1 MSTDPVL
8 GEGYTLQR
16 IDLGSDG
23 EGPLRA
29 SLIHR
34 EPAPGDLPESARTPP
49 VLLLHGWSDYVFD
62 RGLMDHLGRRGH
74 DVWGLDLRKYGR
86 SLLPGQT
93 PTEIDHLN
101 RYDAEIGT
109 ALRRIGRDRPPVVLA
124 HSTGGLTACLYALRH
139 PGRVRGLALNSPWLE
154 MHLGPGTR
162 ALLEA
167 PVRRLAEVLGERP
180 ILPHGSDHYAR
191 TTHRALGGDYDYD
204 LELKPPGGHPFPAS
218 TLHAVLDGQRRLAA
232 AGPLAA
238 PVLVMHS
245 ARSLIAPRFDAR
257 MGHADAVLDVR
268 SLAAAARRLGTRVR
282 IVPIAGARHDVF
294 LSDPAVRE
302 RAIAVLDDWLET
314 DLPAAPTMTG
324 TGRSAGGDAPA
335 SDAQGEGGPR

>member
-1 MSTDPVL
+1 
-8 GEGYTLQR
+8 
-16 IDLGSDG
+16 
-23 EGPLRA
+23 
-29 SLIHR
+29 
-34 EPAPGDLPESARTPP
+34 
-49 VLLLHGWSDYVFD
+49 
-62 RGLMDHLGRRGH
+62 
-74 DVWGLDLRKYGR
+74 
-86 SLLPGQT
+86 
-93 PTEIDHLN
+93 
-101 RYDAEIGT
+101 
-109 ALRRIGRDRPPVVLA
+109 
-124 HSTGGLTACLYALRH
+124 
-139 PGRVRGLALNSPWLE
+139 

-167 PVRRLAEVLGERP
+167 PVRRLAGVLGERP

-191 TTHRALGGDYDYD
+191 TTHRVLGGDYDYD

-245 ARSLIAPRFDAR
+245 TRSQIAFRFDAR

-282 IVPIAGARHDVF
+282 IVPIARARHDVF

-324 TGRSAGGDAPA
+324 TGRTAGGDAPA